1 MKNYAMILL
10 VLFLLLALVAFPEV
24 MYAAEKEA
32 VNPPGWLGGF
42 LAFLSVALAVATGL
56 WVRKKQL

>member
-1 MKNYAMILL
+1 MKTHTMLL
-10 VLFLLLALVAFPEV
+10 SALFLLLVLVVFPEV
-24 MYAAEKEA
+24 IYAAEKEA

-42 LAFLSVALAVATGL
+42 LAFLSVALAVATGI